1 MTSLLEER
9 YRRALRLLPDDFR
22 ERWADDMV
30 DTFLDRAYRSAPDD
44 PEGVEIASPRWRE
57 LASVAALA
65 VRLRLGDTGASARAV
80 VLGAAVR
87 RFALAGL
94 LAHAVFAVSGVLLS
108 VWAFERAPAGIGF
121 DSRVAALWS
130 LTSLLWLPAYLAL
143 LSGQRRTA
151 LVVGLAAFLPG
162 LVTTLDRLHADQ
174 WAHSPYQIA
183 WLIFGV
189 LPIVAMIGFYPGAP
203 SVPVRPWLLAL
214 PAAVLLLIAAGL
226 LIRPSGTG
234 MWCAGLVVAVVV
246 ARGPAG
252 WLAVEMLA
260 AAVCALQITTVLDF
274 GTFDAVNL
282 ALVGVALA
290 AGLVAGARVTSGLRR
305 LAPV

>member
-1 MTSLLEER
+1 
-9 YRRALRLLPDDFR
+9 
-22 ERWADDMV
+22 
-30 DTFLDRAYRSAPDD
+30 
-44 PEGVEIASPRWRE
+44 
-57 LASVAALA
+57 
-65 VRLRLGDTGASARAV
+65 
-80 VLGAAVR
+80 
-87 RFALAGL
+87 
-94 LAHAVFAVSGVLLS
+94 
-108 VWAFERAPAGIGF
+108 
-121 DSRVAALWS
+121 
-130 LTSLLWLPAYLAL
+130 
-143 LSGQRRTA
+143 
-151 LVVGLAAFLPG
+151 
-162 LVTTLDRLHADQ
+162 
-174 WAHSPYQIA
+174 
-183 WLIFGV
+183 
-189 LPIVAMIGFYPGAP
+189 
-203 SVPVRPWLLAL
+203 
-214 PAAVLLLIAAGL
+214 VLLLIAAGL